1 MSASSCPPPASHR
14 IGIIMFPAGRFLQC
28 SDCQLSFTFPDGV
41 KFVDL
46 AKQFKLHSCVSPT
59 RKPPGQTDPR
69 LVVLRYE
76 DKVPALASCTKC
88 ERTFFTPTKLMRDAS
103 GAEEYLGRKF
113 DVHEVER
120 LRDMD
125 GTGTASITP
134 PRTLWF
140 VIMLRASPSPT
151 VLSAPPQSLQ
161 CHLRAGF
168 PLPSTM

>member
-1 MSASSCPPPASHR
+1 MASGNYLGPEVGFGA
-14 IGIIMFPAGRFLQC
+14 
-28 SDCQLSFTFPDGV
+28 
-41 KFVDL
+41 
-46 AKQFKLHSCVSPT
+46 
-59 RKPPGQTDPR
+59 
-69 LVVLRYE
+69 
-76 DKVPALASCTKC
+76 KVPALASCTKC

-151 VLSAPPQSLQ
+151 VPAAPPRFSRVLP
-161 CHLRAGF
+161 LRSF
-168 PLPSTM
+168 SSPSARDP